1 MANGIVLNIDT
12 TKSEFQNPMVQLRQ
26 GDGNYQSLSVTVTSN
41 GEPLDLTGWTVTF
54 MGTTAGGF
62 KIVDSAVTVTNALQG
77 EFTYTPTK
85 AWGQDQGEF
94 KNAYFKFTKA
104 EETAS
109 GASFRVNVLEEVDLT
124 AEEAGDYISIVDVT
138 INKLTGDL
146 SKLQRSVD
154 DLKSQNNAIKTTDN
168 TWSGTNT
175 FNKLINGALKT
186 REATFT
192 DFADVAA
199 DMINY
204 AGFWRVGSEIT
215 NAPQPGI
222 GSCLVEVIPSTT
234 TTNGS
239 IRVIGYVSKVIYNA
253 TVTAST
259 LSWQVVADDT
269 KVIHNTGTETIAGD
283 KTFTGTNTFNKKIIA
298 QAGVQ
303 GNADTAT
310 KLQTPHKIN
319 GTIFDNTQ
327 DVTVYRVND
336 SDITLNTGFEKFET
350 DKAHY
355 HPLELVEFLFK
366 PKANAGNLAITY
378 YKRNELVATQ
388 HIAYDSQTVQWHWRL
403 PEDDI
408 EAYIV
413 KVVNTVKGQSETFYH
428 AINVSWNQKDRPLM
442 GFLSKFGDYN
452 LENVNNIM
460 TYLKRLHINYIQYY
474 DWFDRHDV
482 PIKSDDDNGF
492 VSHYWGDF
500 VNRPSR
506 FDMIHKYIEMG
517 NKYGML
523 NMLYGLINGASQN
536 KEQNGLTKEMY
547 MFDDASGDLNKVTNS
562 DLTPWAKYV
571 LYQMNFMQESYK
583 DHTTKEYAKIYK
595 YLPFDGWHIDTLG
608 DPGSKYASDGK
619 NFTSVTW
626 KVAYP
631 FFIDAAIDNSNGKRA
646 GLNAVAEY
654 GQKEIA
660 TSKADYIYT
669 EVWDNRKTYNDM
681 MNMIIEMRNLS
692 DKELIVAGYMHHHW
706 SNNNDNNTNLV
717 FNDPAVILTDLV
729 IMASGAT
736 HLEMGEHMLTTE
748 YFPNNKLSMSDALK
762 DYLVKIYDLQ
772 VAFKRLFKI

>member
-1 MANGIVLNIDT
+1 M
-12 TKSEFQNPMVQLRQ
+12 
-26 GDGNYQSLSVTVTSN
+26 
-41 GEPLDLTGWTVTF
+41 
-54 MGTTAGGF
+54 
-62 KIVDSAVTVTNALQG
+62 
-77 EFTYTPTK
+77 TYTK
-85 AWGQDQGEF
+85 
-94 KNAYFKFTKA
+94 
-104 EETAS
+104 
-109 GASFRVNVLEEVDLT
+109 
-124 AEEAGDYISIVDVT
+124 
-138 INKLTGDL
+138 
-146 SKLQRSVD
+146 
-154 DLKSQNNAIKTTDN
+154 N
-168 TWSGTNT
+168 TWATDDIITADKLNNIESG
-175 FNKLINGALKT
+175 I
-186 REATFT
+186 
-192 DFADVAA
+192 
-199 DMINY
+199 
-204 AGFWRVGSEIT
+204 
-215 NAPQPGI
+215 
-222 GSCLVEVIPSTT
+222 
-234 TTNGS
+234 
-239 IRVIGYVSKVIYNA
+239 
-253 TVTAST
+253 
-259 LSWQVVADDT
+259 
-269 KVIHNTGTETIAGD
+269 
-283 KTFTGTNTFNKKIIA
+283 
-298 QAGVQ
+298 AGVQ
-303 GNADTAT
+303 GNADSAI
-310 KLQTPHKIN
+310 KLQTPRKIN
-319 GTIFDNTQ
+319 GTNFDGTQ
-327 DVTVYRVND
+327 DVTVYRVNA
-336 SDITLNTGFEKFET
+336 SEVILNTSIEKFET

-355 HPLELVEFLFK
+355 HPLELVEFLFE

-403 PEDDI
+403 PGDDI

-428 AINVSWNQKDRPLM
+428 AINVSWDQKDRPLM

-608 DPGSKYASDGK
+608 DPGSKYASDGR

-626 KVAYP
+626 KVAYK

-669 EVWDNRKTYNDM
+669 EVWDNRTTYNDM
-681 MNMIIEMRNLS
+681 MNMIIEMRNMS

-706 SNNNDNNTNLV
+706 SNNNANNTNLV

-772 VAFKRLFKI
+772 VAFKRLFKIKNKAKVDMVSSTHTIFNNFMQKGNLSIISKEDDWYRVDSIINMIGLNGDTWRDDGKDRNYPTFQDNVMVGYPNHGDYKHFYVVDPENPVPTEVFPDINGNFTIQHIEYFTLVYATKF

>member
-1 MANGIVLNIDT
+1 MAY
-12 TKSEFQNPMVQLRQ
+12 TK
-26 GDGNYQSLSVTVTSN
+26 
-41 GEPLDLTGWTVTF
+41 
-54 MGTTAGGF
+54 
-62 KIVDSAVTVTNALQG
+62 
-77 EFTYTPTK
+77 
-85 AWGQDQGEF
+85 
-94 KNAYFKFTKA
+94 
-104 EETAS
+104 
-109 GASFRVNVLEEVDLT
+109 
-124 AEEAGDYISIVDVT
+124 
-138 INKLTGDL
+138 
-146 SKLQRSVD
+146 
-154 DLKSQNNAIKTTDN
+154 N
-168 TWSGTNT
+168 TWATDDIITADKLNNIESG
-175 FNKLINGALKT
+175 I
-186 REATFT
+186 
-192 DFADVAA
+192 
-199 DMINY
+199 
-204 AGFWRVGSEIT
+204 
-215 NAPQPGI
+215 
-222 GSCLVEVIPSTT
+222 
-234 TTNGS
+234 
-239 IRVIGYVSKVIYNA
+239 
-253 TVTAST
+253 
-259 LSWQVVADDT
+259 
-269 KVIHNTGTETIAGD
+269 
-283 KTFTGTNTFNKKIIA
+283 
-298 QAGVQ
+298 AGVQ
-303 GNADTAT
+303 ANTDSAT
-310 KLQTPHKIN
+310 KLQTPRKIN
-319 GTIFDNTQ
+319 GTNFDGTQ

-336 SDITLNTGFEKFET
+336 SDVILNTSFEKFET

-355 HPLELVEFLFK
+355 HPLELVEFLFE

-378 YKRNELVATQ
+378 YKRDELVATQ

-403 PEDDI
+403 PGDDI

-413 KVVNTVKGQSETFYH
+413 KVVNTVKGKSETFYH
-428 AINVSWNQKDRPLM
+428 AINVSWDQKDRPLM

-608 DPGSKYASDGK
+608 DPGSKYASDGR

-626 KVAYP
+626 KVGYP
-631 FFIDAAIDNSNGKRA
+631 FFIDAAIENSNGKRA

-660 TSKADYIYT
+660 SSNADYIYT
-669 EVWDNRKTYNDM
+669 EVWDNRTTYNDM
-681 MNMIIEMRNLS
+681 MNMIIEMRNMS

-706 SNNNDNNTNLV
+706 SNNNANNTNLV
-717 FNDPAVILTDLV
+717 FNDPAIILTDLV

-762 DYLVKIYDLQ
+762 DYLIKIYDLQ
-772 VAFKRLFKI
+772 VAFKRLFKIKNKAKVDMVSSTHTIFNNFMQKGNLSIISKEDDWYRVDSIINMIGLNGDTWRDDGKDRNYPTFQDNVMVGYTNHNDYKHFYIVDPKNPVPTEVFPDSKGKFNIPHLEFYTLVYATKF

>member
-1 MANGIVLNIDT
+1 MAY
-12 TKSEFQNPMVQLRQ
+12 TK
-26 GDGNYQSLSVTVTSN
+26 
-41 GEPLDLTGWTVTF
+41 
-54 MGTTAGGF
+54 
-62 KIVDSAVTVTNALQG
+62 
-77 EFTYTPTK
+77 
-85 AWGQDQGEF
+85 
-94 KNAYFKFTKA
+94 
-104 EETAS
+104 
-109 GASFRVNVLEEVDLT
+109 
-124 AEEAGDYISIVDVT
+124 
-138 INKLTGDL
+138 
-146 SKLQRSVD
+146 
-154 DLKSQNNAIKTTDN
+154 N
-168 TWSGTNT
+168 TWATDDIITADKLNNIESG
-175 FNKLINGALKT
+175 I
-186 REATFT
+186 
-192 DFADVAA
+192 
-199 DMINY
+199 
-204 AGFWRVGSEIT
+204 
-215 NAPQPGI
+215 
-222 GSCLVEVIPSTT
+222 
-234 TTNGS
+234 
-239 IRVIGYVSKVIYNA
+239 
-253 TVTAST
+253 ASQYT
-259 LSWQVVADDT
+259 Q
-269 KVIHNTGTETIAGD
+269 
-283 KTFTGTNTFNKKIIA
+283 A
-298 QAGVQ
+298 QS
-303 GNADTAT
+303 
-310 KLQTPHKIN
+310 LQTPRKIN
-319 GTIFDNTQ
+319 GTNFDGTQ

-336 SDITLNTGFEKFET
+336 SEVILNTSFEKFET

-355 HPLELVEFLFK
+355 HPLELVEFLFE

-403 PEDDI
+403 PGDDI

-428 AINVSWNQKDRPLM
+428 AINVSWDQKDRPLM

-562 DLTPWAKYV
+562 DLMPWAKYV

-608 DPGSKYASDGK
+608 DPGSKYASDGR

-626 KVAYP
+626 KVGYP
-631 FFIDAAIDNSNGKRA
+631 FFIDAAIENSNGKRA

-669 EVWDNRKTYNDM
+669 EVWDNRTTYNDM

-717 FNDPAVILTDLV
+717 FNDPAVIFTDLV

-748 YFPNNKLSMSDALK
+748 YFPNNKLSMSDDLK

-772 VAFKRLFKI
+772 VAFKRLFKIKNKAKVDMVSSTHAILNNFMQKGNLSIISKEDDWYRVDSIINMIGLNGDTWRDDGKDRNYPTFQDNVMVGYPDHGSYKHFYVVNPKNPVPTEVFPDINGNFTIQHIEYFTLVYATKF